1 MPKKNPNPAYGKDLG
16 AYAGIPT
23 FMRQPASRD
32 LEGVDV
38 AIAGIPFDSGA
49 TSFRSGARM
58 GPRKIREHTLEIWGV
73 NRVMGINP
81 LDVLKVVDYGD
92 IGVDLTNIETTA
104 ETIRKEAR
112 AILGKG
118 VKMISLGGDHSISYP
133 LLQAHAEIH
142 RPVALIHFDS
152 HSDTEEGSLRH
163 GTPLAYAAKEKFID
177 PEAFIQIG
185 IRGPVFEPKALEI
198 AAGYG
203 AQVLTI
209 DECFEIGIPA
219 VIDRYRKTV
228 GNRKVYV
235 SLDIDA
241 VDPAYA
247 PGTGTPEVGGF
258 TSYQILQL
266 VRGLKG
272 LNLVGFDLVE
282 VSPPYDSQ
290 GEITA
295 ILAANLAFEFLS
307 LLALQKQG

>member
-1 MPKKNPNPAYGKDLG
+1 MPKSNPNPAYGKELD

-23 FMRQPASRD
+23 FMGLPASRH

-38 AIAGIPFDSGA
+38 AILGIPFDSGA

-58 GPRKIREHTLEIWGV
+58 GPRKIREHTLEIWGY
-73 NRVMGINP
+73 NRVMGVDP
-81 LDVLKVVDYGD
+81 LDMLSVVDYGD
-92 IGVDLTNIETTA
+92 IGVDLTSIAATA
-104 ETIRKEAR
+104 EIISKEAR
-112 AILGKG
+112 AILEKS
-118 VKMISLGGDHSISYP
+118 VKLISLGGDHSISYA
-133 LLQAHAEIH
+133 LLKAHAEVH
-142 RPVALIHFDS
+142 GPVALVHFDS
-152 HSDTEEGSLRH
+152 HSDTEEGPLRH
-163 GTPLAYAAKEKFID
+163 GTPLAYAAREKFID
-177 PEAFIQIG
+177 PAAFLQIG
-185 IRGPVFEPKALEI
+185 IRGPLFDPKELET

-219 VIDRYRKTV
+219 VIDRIRKAV
-228 GNRKVYV
+228 GDRKVYV

-272 LNLVGFDLVE
+272 LDLVGFDLVE
-282 VSPPYDSQ
+282 VSPPYDSR

-295 ILAANLAFEFLS
+295 ILSANLAFEFLS
-307 LLALQKQG
+307 LLALQKRQ